1 MKSVKKLIT
10 TKKSIFKSK
19 VFWVNVLITLMGI
32 TSAIEGKV
40 SSGGILTTIGIINII
55 LRLITKQAVSWSIY
69 DKELNTKGGKK

>member
-1 MKSVKKLIT
+1 
-10 TKKSIFKSK
+10 
-19 VFWVNVLITLMGI
+19 MGI